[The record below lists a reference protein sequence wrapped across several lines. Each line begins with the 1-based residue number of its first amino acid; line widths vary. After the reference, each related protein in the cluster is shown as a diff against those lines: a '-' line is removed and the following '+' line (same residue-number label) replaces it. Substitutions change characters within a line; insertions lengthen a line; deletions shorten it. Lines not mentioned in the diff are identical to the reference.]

1 MKVTVAVYVAAL
13 YVRNWGSE
21 LTFLSL
27 FVDTFLVLLF
37 CLPMKLIAP
46 TGRLFP
52 GLPKPPQSVRSNIL
66 MNFALIVDT
75 SADKRQI
82 TACP

>member
-1 MKVTVAVYVAAL
+1 MAVYVAAL

-21 LTFLSL
+21 FTFLSL

-37 CLPMKLIAP
+37 RSSLPMKLITP